1 MATVAIGVNSETPR
15 IEQTLTFT
23 FYLGTNKANW
33 LWGKRSRHPLF
44 VSIRTIN
51 RIKSRPLSVNDW
63 CCDSGGFTELTLH
76 DKWLTTPEQ
85 YVEDLYSASQIGRL
99 VWASPQDWMCEPHM
113 IAKTGLSVNI
123 HQHLTCENF
132 VTLSTIAPDLPIIP
146 VLQGWEPD
154 DYRKHLLM
162 YESYGIDLRHYATV
176 GLGSFCRR
184 ANVNG
189 VRELVIDLHN
199 YGLKLHG
206 FGLKQDGLRLFG
218 DHLTSS
224 DSMAWS
230 FTGRIAGRQG
240 INLCGKTHR
249 AKGCGDCW
257 EWAQT
262 WADRVANTT
271 QTAQPLLWESL
282 SPN

>member
-1 MATVAIGVNSETPR
+1 MKFA
-15 IEQTLTFT
+15 

-33 LWGKRSRHPLF
+33 LWGKPSRHPLF

-51 RIKSRPLSVNDW
+51 RIKSRPIAINDW
-63 CCDSGGFTELTLH
+63 CCDSGGFTELSLY
-76 DKWLTTPEQ
+76 DKWVTTPEQ
-85 YVEDLYSASQIGRL
+85 YVDDLYSAMSIGRM

-113 IAKTGLSVNI
+113 LNKTGFTVEK
-123 HQHLTCENF
+123 HQHLTCSNF
-132 VTLSTIAPDLPIIP
+132 ARLRQLAPDVPIIP

-154 DYRKHLLM
+154 DYRRHVDM
-162 YESYGIDLRHYATV
+162 YGQYGIRLRDYSTV

-189 VRELVIDLHN
+189 VRELVIELKAEQ
-199 YGLKLHG
+199 LKLHG
-206 FGLKQDGLRLFG
+206 FGLKKDGLTLFR
-218 DHLTSS
+218 DHLVSS

-240 INLCGKTHR
+240 IHLCGRPHR

-257 EWAQT
+257 DWAQT
-262 WADRVANTT
+262 WADRVAATQ
-271 QTAQPLLWESL
+271 QTAHPLLWET
-282 SPN
+282 NAYN